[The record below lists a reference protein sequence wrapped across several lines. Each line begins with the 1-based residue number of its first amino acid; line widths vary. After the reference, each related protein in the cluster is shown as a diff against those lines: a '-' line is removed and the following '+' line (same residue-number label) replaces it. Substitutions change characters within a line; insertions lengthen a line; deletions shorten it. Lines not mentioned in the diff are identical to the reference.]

1 MTLTDRARD
10 WLGHDP
16 DPTTRDELAGLIADA
31 DRSRPGALAALAD
44 RFAGPLEFG
53 TAGLRGPVGAGQSRM
68 NVAVVTRA
76 TAGVARHLLDTVG
89 ADARVVVGCDA
100 RHGSSAFRDV
110 ALEVLSGAGLRALA
124 LPARL
129 PTPVTAY
136 AVRALDADA
145 GVMIT
150 ASHNPPADNGYK
162 VYLGGRAADPDGRG
176 VQIVPPADAQI
187 AARIADAPPADAVPR
202 STEHVEPVADE
213 VVEAYVSRMASHRRD
228 PEPSRVRVVLTAM
241 HGVGGATALR
251 VLDAARIT
259 DVHVVAAQ
267 ADPDPDFPTVA
278 FPNPEEP
285 GALDLALAL
294 AADVDA
300 DVVIALDPDADRCSV
315 AIPQADRTWRQ
326 LTGDELGA
334 LLGDQAARD
343 DSRPGT
349 TLACSIVSSRLLGRI
364 AQAHGLRGVTTLTG
378 FKWIARAPDLRFG
391 YEEAIGYC
399 TDPQAVRDKDGIGAA
414 VRVVTLVEELAGRGV
429 TLGGRLDELARQHG
443 LHATA
448 QLSIRVDD
456 LSRIRDA
463 MTRLRAR
470 PLTVLAGSAVIE
482 SVDLSVGSPDL
493 PPTDGLMFRT
503 AADDRVIIRPSG
515 TEPKLK
521 CYLEVVFRCDDEV
534 PRAAAADRLAR
545 ITEAL
550 SDAIRL

>member
-16 DPTTRDELAGLIADA
+16 DPTTRDELAGLIGDV
-31 DRSRPGALAALAD
+31 DRSRPGALAVLAD

-89 ADARVVVGCDA
+89 PGARVVVGCDA
-100 RHGSSAFRDV
+100 RHGSAAFRDA
-110 ALEVLSGAGLRALA
+110 ALEVLSGAGLCALA
-124 LPARL
+124 LPPRL

-136 AVRALDADA
+136 AVRALEADA
-145 GVMIT
+145 GIMIT

-162 VYLGGRAADPDGRG
+162 VYLGGRAADPDARG

-187 AARIADAPPADAVPR
+187 AARIAAAPPADAVPR
-202 STEHVEPVADE
+202 STDHVEPVSDA
-213 VVEAYVSRMASHRRD
+213 VVGAYVTRMAAHRRD

-251 VLDAARIT
+251 VFDAARIT

-267 ADPDPDFPTVA
+267 ADPDPEFPTVA

-285 GALDLALAL
+285 GALDLALGL
-294 AADVDA
+294 AAEVDA

-315 AIPQADRTWRQ
+315 AIGQAGGTWRQ

-343 DSRPGT
+343 DSRPGS

-364 AQAHGLRGVTTLTG
+364 ARAHGLRGVTTLTG

-399 TDPQAVRDKDGIGAA
+399 TDPEAVRDKDGIGAA
-414 VRVVTLVEELAGRGV
+414 VRVVTLIEELAAQGA
-429 TLGGRLDELARQHG
+429 TLGDRLDELARRYG

-470 PLTVLAGSAVIE
+470 PLTTLAGSAVIE

-521 CYLEVVFRCDDEV
+521 CYLEVVFRCDEEV
-534 PRAAAADRLAR
+534 PRAAAAARLDR
-545 ITEAL
+545 ITEDL
-550 SDAIRL
+550 SAAIRL